1 MNNSNSQQQVLYPVS
16 FVSYIAIEALFLAVL
31 GILCFYVD
39 QQKDYRNDYGILSA
53 IIFAGFFCRGITIY
67 LLTTIVS
74 KNLALSLLTPLV
86 ELIFVIFLFT
96 HPVEVFKHL
105 QTFAGYFLILTGVLR
120 LYDAYWMKIQGVI
133 SFCCATG
140 LLLIANGILILL
152 DWPSAG
158 LWSPWIVIG
167 VELITLSALHFWFVF
182 FVRSNIDLG
191 TSKA

>member
-1 MNNSNSQQQVLYPVS
+1 MNNSNSQQQVLYPVT
-16 FVSYIAIEALFLAVL
+16 FVSYIAIEGLFLTVL
-31 GILCFYVD
+31 GMLCFYID
-39 QQKDYRNDYGILSA
+39 QQKVYSHHYGILGA
-53 IIFAGFFCRGITIY
+53 IIFAAFFCRGITIY
-67 LLTTIVS
+67 LATTLIS
-74 KNLALSLLTPLV
+74 KNLAISLITPLL
-86 ELIFVIFLFT
+86 ELIFAIFLLT
-96 HPVEVFKHL
+96 HPVEVFKNL
-105 QTFAGYFLILTGVLR
+105 QIFAGYFLILAGLLR
-120 LYDAYWMKIQGVI
+120 LYDAYWMKIEGVI

-182 FVRSNIDLG
+182 FVRSNVDLG